1 MIRTILTVLLATFAR
16 SQDATSKVLEVD
28 PQPRQACFV
37 QFATLTGCV
46 LGADID
52 ACALCLAVSGGK
64 TLFNYDNE

>member
-1 MIRTILTVLLATFAR
+1 MIRTILTLLLATFVR
-16 SQDATSKVLEVD
+16 SQDTASKVLEVD

-64 TLFNYDNE
+64 LVSIYDNE